1 MIRSSS
7 RLIEVVRWGVW
18 ALELASSDDK
28 STHSLAVILGLLSL
42 GFLPVNWNHNNVH
55 HLDE

>member
-7 RLIEVVRWGVW
+7 RLIEVVQWGVW
-18 ALELASSDDK
+18 ALGLASSDDR

-42 GFLPVNWNHNNVH
+42 RFLTWNHNNIH